1 MTTVLLGN
9 NRFVDCHALLGLHEQ
24 SVLQVLTA
32 PLRVS
37 LLIPP
42 GLPSGITF
50 EVRENAI
57 VQSPGQ
63 AALCL
68 RIVARDTSVGIFWG
82 DVSLVLAVLFD
93 PSTVHLRVDLRP
105 LGVNFYDDIQG
116 LHVGGNALAR
126 NAFSNCTTAIALG

>member
-9 NRFVDCHALLGLHEQ
+9 NRFVDCHALLGLREQ

-37 LLIPP
+37 LSIPP
-42 GLPSGITF
+42 GLPSGLTF

-57 VQSPGQ
+57 VQNPGQ
-63 AALCL
+63 AAQYL
-68 RIVARDTSVGIFWG
+68 RVVARDTSVGIFWG
-82 DVSLVLAVLFD
+82 EASLVLAVLLD
-93 PSTVHLRVDLRP
+93 SSTVHLRVDLRS

-116 LHVGGNALAR
+116 LHIGGNALAR